1 MSSTSPTVAPPRDP
15 GPSPARRAV
24 AVLLLVPVVVAAAL
38 WAFAWPGARTAP
50 RDLPLGV
57 AGPAAAAEPIA
68 RSLEQK
74 EGAFEVHRYGDEAAA
89 RAAIEDRTVYGA
101 VVATPDGPR
110 LLTASAA
117 SPVVAA
123 LLREAVAPGGRPVP
137 VTDVVA
143 APSGDPRGGVL
154 AATAL
159 PLTFAGI
166 ASGALVTAFKLR
178 RGPAAATLAGAA
190 VLAAVTV
197 TALAH
202 DWLNVLTG
210 SWWGEAGAVA
220 LTVFAVGAGTAGL
233 AALAGPAGMA
243 LSSALMVLIGNP
255 FSGAASAPE
264 LLPEPAGLIGQWLP
278 PGAGS
283 QLLRSQA
290 YFDGNGSGGDVLVL
304 CLWAGLGLAAL
315 LFARRRAGEGA
326 PAVA

>member
-1 MSSTSPTVAPPRDP
+1 MAPPQQPSPP
-15 GPSPARRAV
+15 GTAPSPARRAL
-24 AVLLLVPVVVAAAL
+24 AVLLLVPVLVAAAL

-68 RSLEQK
+68 RSLEQRK
-74 EGAFEVHRYGDEAAA
+74 GAFEVYRYEDEAAA

-101 VVATPDGPR
+101 VVATPEGPR

-117 SPVVAA
+117 SPVVAG
-123 LLREAVAPGGRPVP
+123 LLREVVAAGAPEGRPVP
-137 VTDVVA
+137 VTDVVP

-159 PLTFAGI
+159 PLTLAGI
-166 ASGALVTAFKLR
+166 ASGALVTALKLR
-178 RGPAAATLAGAA
+178 RWRAAATLAGAA
-190 VLAAVTV
+190 ALAALTA

-202 DWLNVLTG
+202 TWLNVLTG
-210 SWWGEAGAVA
+210 SWWGEAGTVA

-233 AALAGPAGMA
+233 AALIGPAGMA
-243 LSSALMVLIGNP
+243 LGSALMVLIGNP

-264 LLPEPAGLIGQWLP
+264 LLPEPAGLVGQWLP
-278 PGAGS
+278 PGAGA

-304 CLWAGLGLAAL
+304 CL
-315 LFARRRAGEGA
+315 
-326 PAVA
+326 

>member
-1 MSSTSPTVAPPRDP
+1 MPPPRGA
-15 GPSPARRAV
+15 GPSPVRRAV
-24 AVLLLVPVVVAAAL
+24 AVLLLVPVLVAAAL

-57 AGPAAAAEPIA
+57 AGPAAAVEPIA
-68 RSLEQK
+68 RSLEQR
-74 EGAFEVHRYGDEAAA
+74 EGAFDLHRYGDEAAA
-89 RAAIEDRTVYGA
+89 RAAIEDRKVYGA

-117 SPVVAA
+117 SPVVAG
-123 LLREAVAPGGRPVP
+123 LLREAVEGGAPDGRQVP
-137 VTDVVA
+137 VTDVVP
-143 APSGDPRGGVL
+143 APSADPRGGVL

-159 PLTFAGI
+159 PLTLAGI
-166 ASGALVTAFKLR
+166 ASGAMVTVLRLR
-178 RGPAAATLAGAA
+178 RGRAAVTLAGAA
-190 VLAAVTV
+190 ALAALTATV
-197 TALAH
+197 LAH

-210 SWWGEAGAVA
+210 SWWGEVGALA
-220 LTVFAVGAGTAGL
+220 LTVFTVGACTAGL

-290 YFDGNGSGGDVLVL
+290 YFDGSGSGGEVLVL
-304 CLWAGLGLAAL
+304 CLWAGLGLAAVL
-315 LFARRRAGEGA
+315 LARRPADERGA
-326 PAVA
+326 AVASPG